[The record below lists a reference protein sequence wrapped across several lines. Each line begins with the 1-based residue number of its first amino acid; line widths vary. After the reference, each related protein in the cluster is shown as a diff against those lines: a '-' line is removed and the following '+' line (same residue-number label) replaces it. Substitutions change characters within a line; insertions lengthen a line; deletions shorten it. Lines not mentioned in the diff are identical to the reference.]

1 MAILTHP
8 QTKRLTASASLAL
21 LTLVTGLSLYPAA
34 QAQEPANPETTET
47 PSDGES
53 PETDPSVEGETPEPQ
68 ETASSYFACQMYQ
81 GRPTVMYAPSNQ
93 PGQLYP
99 WAVPQD
105 MGTAWP
111 AQRRCEAISARLESY
126 RPDGLL
132 TLDTGMENGY
142 NTVCVTTE
150 SVPGCRIVFTVPQG
164 QDPTLTRD
172 QVFGNLASADQGQ
185 TTEGVNTFAGNGS
198 TDVLG
203 QIGNILGLPSG
214 TSSTSTPGGAIQL
227 RPFLAPSDGGTGAR
241 LSGSTTPVPT
251 QSTGGRT
258 LNPDNFR

>member
-1 MAILTHP
+1 MAVLTHP
-8 QTKRLTASASLAL
+8 WSKRLTVGASLAFV
-21 LTLVTGLSLYPAA
+21 TLATGLSLSSLA
-34 QAQEPANPETTET
+34 QT
-47 PSDGES
+47 
-53 PETDPSVEGETPEPQ
+53 TDPAPEPTAEGETPTP
-68 ETASSYFACQMYQ
+68 ETTSASSFACQMYQ
-81 GRPTVMYAPSNQ
+81 GRPTVMYAPSSQ
-93 PGQLYP
+93 PGQMYP

-150 SVPGCRIVFTVPQG
+150 ATPGCRIVFTVPPG

-172 QVFGNLASADQGQ
+172 QVFGNLASADQGR
-185 TTEGVNTFAGNGS
+185 TTEGVTTFADGNNS
-198 TDVLG
+198 SILG
-203 QIGNILGLPSG
+203 QIGNILGVPSG
-214 TSSTSTPGGAIQL
+214 STGTRVSGGAINLQ
-227 RPFLAPSDGGTGAR
+227 PFLAPSDGGTGAR
-241 LSGSTTPVPT
+241 LTGTSTAPQP
-251 QSTGGRT
+251 TGGRT